1 MEINKIENKLTV
13 SWRDDVKAVVDKWE
27 DYSVS
32 FDDFRQAVLVTGL
45 DHAKA
50 NGGVAWIVDSSDA
63 KGVFSQ
69 EIQNFIGS
77 DVFPAFAKNGIKY
90 FITILPTNAITKLTV
105 KNFSRKAGPNGL
117 ELIEVASLDAAINF
131 LKEQQI

>member
-13 SWRDDVKAVVDKWE
+13 SWRDDVKAIVDTWIN
-27 DYSVS
+27 YSVS
-32 FDDFRQAVLVTGL
+32 LDEFRQAVLVTGL
-45 DHAKA
+45 NHAKA
-50 NGGVAWIVDSSDA
+50 NGGVAWIVDSSNA

-69 EIQNFIGS
+69 EIQDFIGS
-77 DVFPAFAKNGIKY
+77 DIFPAFTQNGIKY

-117 ELIEVASLDAAINF
+117 ELIEVGSLDAAIDF
-131 LKEQQI
+131 LKDQ

>member
-1 MEINKIENKLTV
+1 MEINKIENKVTV

-32 FDDFRQAVLVTGL
+32 IDDFRQGVFIAGL
-45 DHAKA
+45 DYAKA

-63 KGVFSQ
+63 KGVFNQ
-69 EIQNFIGS
+69 EIQKFIDS
-77 DVFPAFAKNGIKY
+77 DVFPAYAKNGIKY

-105 KNFSRKAGPNGL
+105 KNFSRKVGPSGM
-117 ELIEVASLDAAINF
+117 ELIEVASLDAAIDF
-131 LKEQQI
+131 LKNQ